1 MNPLASPSTLPCI
14 TRAEFAVLL
23 HVSVRTVDRL
33 IADGEIRV
41 RRVRGR
47 AVRIL
52 RSEAERYLSVGD
64 ATGNGE
70 IKNLKTNNQTGELTP
85 ESKTT
90 KQKK

>member
-1 MNPLASPSTLPCI
+1 MNPPAPLPSLPCM

-52 RSEAERYLSVGD
+52 RSEAERYLTAGT

-70 IKNLKTNNQTGELTP
+70 IKNLKTKNQTGELTP
-85 ESKTT
+85 ESSKTKT
-90 KQKK
+90 QK

>member
-1 MNPLASPSTLPCI
+1 MNPLVSTPALPCM

-52 RSEAERYLSVGD
+52 RSEAERYLTAGS

-70 IKNLKTNNQTGELTP
+70 IKNLKTKNQTGELTP
-85 ESKTT
+85 ESSRTT
-90 KQKK
+90 KK

>member
-1 MNPLASPSTLPCI
+1 MNTSTSPSTLPCI

-23 HVSVRTVDRL
+23 HVSVRTIDRL

-52 RSEAERYLSVGD
+52 RSEAERYLCGGH
-64 ATGNGE
+64 AAGNGE
-70 IKNLKTNNQTGELTP
+70 AKNLKTNNQTGACAP
-85 ESKTT
+85 EINKTKT
-90 KQKK
+90 QK